1 MDAIDDALRVIASL
15 NDANVDYVVVGGVAM
30 NLRGLI
36 RATEDLHN
44 FLRPDPANIAR
55 LRNALKRVWS
65 DPAIDQI
72 TAEDLCRDYP
82 VVGYGPPE
90 GTLYLDIITR
100 LGEATAFEDLNV
112 EIKDAQGVPV
122 RLATPETLY
131 RMKKD
136 TVRPIDHSDAHALR
150 AAFKLDED
158 QTHHARGQVQ
168 KRLRHAAH
176 RARRRP
182 RSH

>member
-82 VVGYGPPE
+82 E
-90 GTLYLDIITR
+90 W
-100 LGEATAFEDLNV
+100 ATARQ
-112 EIKDAQGVPV
+112 K
-122 RLATPETLY
+122 
-131 RMKKD
+131 
-136 TVRPIDHSDAHALR
+136 AHCIWTSSP
-150 AAFKLDED
+150 DS
-158 QTHHARGQVQ
+158 ARQPPS
-168 KRLRHAAH
+168 KT
-176 RARRRP
+176 
-182 RSH
+182 